1 MSSLLSYV
9 FASPFCRISCH
20 FISCFLRMQSRNTAE
35 LSMTFFHHFY
45 VFLTWRPPVQE
56 FCFFAH
62 AQKRLRQVPV
72 PERCAAAA
80 LLLLS
85 KLLICKF
92 FLSSTEAESS
102 QPPMRRQKIR
112 NRLGGNNTGKTG
124 KSLKRRKLQWQ
135 KSRPDVLLKESLL
148 LPRFRS
154 PGKYRSMRVR
164 YQQTAYQ

>member
-35 LSMTFFHHFY
+35 LRDVFSSLLRVFDMAAACAGILFFCA
-45 VFLTWRPPVQE
+45 R
-56 FCFFAH
+56 
-62 AQKRLRQVPV
+62 QKRLRQVPV

-80 LLLLS
+80 LL
-85 KLLICKF
+85 F
-92 FLSSTEAESS
+92 FLILQILSFSTEAESS